1 MRRLLEPRVPALSR
15 MSSTIA
21 LIRHAEKPSEDGRLV
36 GVDEA
41 GFLDANELTVRGW
54 QRAGALARFFAG
66 FDSGPP
72 VLPSHL
78 VAAAPDAEH
87 PSKRSISTLLP
98 LAGHC
103 GLVVATPFHVGAE
116 DRLAQYLDRLHGLVV
131 VAWEHKRIPALARL
145 LAADAAEVPTEW
157 PKDRFDL
164 VWLLVPDGSGG
175 RRFAQLPQQLLGGD
189 QATLADDW

>member
-1 MRRLLEPRVPALSR
+1 LLVPGLEPVTS

-66 FDSGPP
+66 FDSGPS

-78 VAAAPDAEH
+78 VAAAPDAAH
-87 PSKRSISTLLP
+87 PSKRCISTLLP

-116 DRLAQYLDRLHGLVV
+116 DRLVQYLDGLHGLVV

-145 LAADAAEVPTEW
+145 LAATPSEVPTEW
-157 PKDRFDL
+157 PQDRFDL
-164 VWLLVPDGSGG
+164 VWLLVPDDSGG
-175 RRFAQLPQQLLGGD
+175 RRFTQLPQQLLSGD
-189 QATLADDW
+189 EATVAD